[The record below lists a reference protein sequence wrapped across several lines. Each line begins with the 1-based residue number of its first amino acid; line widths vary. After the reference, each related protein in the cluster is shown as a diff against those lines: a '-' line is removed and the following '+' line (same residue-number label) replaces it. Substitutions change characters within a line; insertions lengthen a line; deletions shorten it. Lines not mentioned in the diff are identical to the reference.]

1 MQERGGLTGGCGAS
15 PGSLIPQP
23 PKGAD
28 LRGPGGTILERIMTY
43 QIKSRRDNAADAP
56 NDELGQSRGKWT
68 GQVQVGNR
76 TMAED
81 RARKELES

>member
-1 MQERGGLTGGCGAS
+1 
-15 PGSLIPQP
+15 
-23 PKGAD
+23 
-28 LRGPGGTILERIMTY
+28 MTY